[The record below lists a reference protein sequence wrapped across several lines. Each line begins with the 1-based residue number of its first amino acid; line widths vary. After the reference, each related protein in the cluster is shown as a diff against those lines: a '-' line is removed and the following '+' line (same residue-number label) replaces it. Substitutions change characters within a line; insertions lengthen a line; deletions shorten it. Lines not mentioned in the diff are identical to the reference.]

1 MADEPSDSPGSDAA
15 EPRRPDFEFFS
26 NEYAQAVQALKAI
39 ESQSSTIVALGAS
52 DDLRNYIDQF
62 IEMAARAKALA
73 EDCGET
79 HFQEWFD
86 ELIAKAEALR
96 TDIVQK

>member
-1 MADEPSDSPGSDAA
+1 MPDETSDPTPNDSGDD
-15 EPRRPDFEFFS
+15 RRPDFEFFS

-39 ESQSSTIVALGAS
+39 ENQSSTIVALGAS
-52 DDLRNYIDQF
+52 DDLRVYIDQF

-79 HFQEWFD
+79 HFQEWFS
-86 ELIAKAEALR
+86 ELIEKAEALR